1 MSIYDARTRL
11 SIHYRYSIYL
21 LMYLII
27 AEIISCFLVYCGHLN
42 GELIGLYIMILPSSS
57 IVIIKF
63 LNKCEKLIIFDYIIF
78 AYFTI
83 FNMCIIAHFIMI
95 YNGVDNQKL
104 LNLGSIASIAVLVD
118 SFIHSNDENYKLDVF
133 RNLAKGVRYLFAI
146 LFLNI
151 ILIIL
156 FRFDYSSTLKIVVI
170 SFFSIA
176 SANIFFLGEEYCWR
190 GYLQGMLQQKFGKRK
205 GILLLSFIWET
216 WHIPLWY
223 TYYKVDFIGN
233 IVRYLA
239 VLGLT
244 IVLGY
249 IYMKTRNLWICAL
262 VHLMN
267 NSISGAI
274 GSVEVNKETL
284 FITSK
289 LGYLII
295 ILSFVFIIIF
305 SMKEYRD
312 T

>member
-1 MSIYDARTRL
+1 MD
-11 SIHYRYSIYL
+11 YRDSKYI

-95 YNGVDNQKL
+95 YNGVDNQKFLNEFL

-133 RNLAKGVRYLFAI
+133 RNLAKGVHYLFAI

-249 IYMKTRNLWICAL
+249 IYIYENEK
-262 VHLMN
+262 
-267 NSISGAI
+267 
-274 GSVEVNKETL
+274 
-284 FITSK
+284 
-289 LGYLII
+289 
-295 ILSFVFIIIF
+295 FVDMCFDSSHEQLNF
-305 SMKEYRD
+305 RGDWKR
-312 T
+312 

>member
-1 MSIYDARTRL
+1 MD
-11 SIHYRYSIYL
+11 YRDSKYI

-95 YNGVDNQKL
+95 YNGVDNQKFLNEFL
-104 LNLGSIASIAVLVD
+104 LNLS
-118 SFIHSNDENYKLDVF
+118 
-133 RNLAKGVRYLFAI
+133 
-146 LFLNI
+146 I

-262 VHLMN
+262 IHLMN

-295 ILSFVFIIIF
+295 ILSFVYIIIF
-305 SMKEYRD
+305 SMKEFRD

>member
-1 MSIYDARTRL
+1 M
-11 SIHYRYSIYL
+11 
-21 LMYLII
+21 
-27 AEIISCFLVYCGHLN
+27 
-42 GELIGLYIMILPSSS
+42 
-57 IVIIKF
+57 
-63 LNKCEKLIIFDYIIF
+63 
-78 AYFTI
+78 
-83 FNMCIIAHFIMI
+83 
-95 YNGVDNQKL
+95 
-104 LNLGSIASIAVLVD
+104 
-118 SFIHSNDENYKLDVF
+118 
-133 RNLAKGVRYLFAI
+133 
-146 LFLNI
+146 
-151 ILIIL
+151 
-156 FRFDYSSTLKIVVI
+156 VI

-176 SANIFFLGEEYCWR
+176 SVNIFFLGEEYCWR

-262 VHLMN
+262 IHLMN

>member
-1 MSIYDARTRL
+1 MD
-11 SIHYRYSIYL
+11 YRDSKYI

-95 YNGVDNQKL
+95 YNGVDNQKFLNEFL
-104 LNLGSIASIAVLVD
+104 LNLGSIASIAILVD

-133 RNLAKGVRYLFAI
+133 RNLAKGVHYLFAI

-244 IVLGY
+244 IFKGY
-249 IYMKTRNLWICAL
+249 IYMKTRKLWIFAL
-262 VHLMN
+262 IHLMK
-267 NSISGAI
+267 NSNSGAI

-295 ILSFVFIIIF
+295 ILSFVYIIIF
-305 SMKEYRD
+305 SMKEFRD

>member
-1 MSIYDARTRL
+1 MD
-11 SIHYRYSIYL
+11 YRYSKFIL
-21 LMYLII
+21 VYLII
-27 AEIISCFLVYCGHLN
+27 AEFIACFLAYCGNLN
-42 GELIGLYIMILPSSS
+42 GELIGYYIMILPSSS
-57 IVIIKF
+57 IAIIKF
-63 LNKCEKLIIFDYIIF
+63 FNKCEKLIIFDYIIF
-78 AYFTI
+78 VYFTI
-83 FNMCIIAHFIMI
+83 FNVCIIAHFIML
-95 YNGVDNQKL
+95 YNGLDAQKFLNEFL
-104 LNLGSIASIAVLVD
+104 LNLGCIASLAVLVD
-118 SFIHSNDENYKLDVF
+118 SFIHSNDKNYKLDIF
-133 RNLAKGVRYLFAI
+133 RNLAKGFYYLFAI

-156 FRFDYSSTLKIVVI
+156 FRFDYSNILKVVII

-176 SANIFFLGEEYCWR
+176 SVNIFFLGEEYCWR

-205 GILLLSFIWET
+205 GILLLSFIWES

-233 IVRYLA
+233 MVRYLA

-244 IVLGY
+244 IVIGY
-249 IYMKTRNLWICAL
+249 IYMKTRNLWICSL
-262 VHLMN
+262 IHFMN

-284 FITSK
+284 FIASN

-295 ILSFVFIIIF
+295 ILSFFYIIIF
-305 SMKEYRD
+305 SMKEFRD

>member
-1 MSIYDARTRL
+1 MD
-11 SIHYRYSIYL
+11 YRDSKYI

-78 AYFTI
+78 VYFTI

-95 YNGVDNQKL
+95 YNGVDNQKFLNEFL

-118 SFIHSNDENYKLDVF
+118 SFIHSNDENYKLDIF
-133 RNLAKGVRYLFAI
+133 RNLAKGVHYLFAI

-156 FRFDYSSTLKIVVI
+156 FRLDYSSTLKIVAI

>member
-1 MSIYDARTRL
+1 MD
-11 SIHYRYSIYL
+11 YRDSKYI

-95 YNGVDNQKL
+95 YNGVDNQKFLNEFL
-104 LNLGSIASIAVLVD
+104 LNLGSIASIAILVD

-133 RNLAKGVRYLFAI
+133 RNLAKGVHYLFAI

-249 IYMKTRNLWICAL
+249 IYENEK
-262 VHLMN
+262 
-267 NSISGAI
+267 
-274 GSVEVNKETL
+274 
-284 FITSK
+284 
-289 LGYLII
+289 
-295 ILSFVFIIIF
+295 FVDMCFDSSHEQLNF
-305 SMKEYRD
+305 RGNWER
-312 T
+312 